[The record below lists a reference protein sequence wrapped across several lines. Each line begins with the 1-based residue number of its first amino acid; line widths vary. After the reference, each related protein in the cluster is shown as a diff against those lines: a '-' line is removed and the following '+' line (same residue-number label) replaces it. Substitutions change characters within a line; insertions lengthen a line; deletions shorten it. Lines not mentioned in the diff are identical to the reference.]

1 MARIDEIAPD
11 LYRVSIYVPQFD
23 LQFNHFLI
31 KDDEPLLF
39 HTGMRRMFPEVR
51 DAIAKA
57 DRPGRAALDQLEPFR
72 GGRVRRA
79 ERVARG
85 RASRAGDLQPG
96 GRRRQHRGLRR
107 SPAARPHE
115 GRRDR
120 DRPAPVPVRADAA
133 PAARLGRRRAV
144 RGEIG
149 RAPVLRPVP
158 SDRRRRTG
166 HVRGRAGPVGCRR
179 SRPTRRIRC

>member
-51 DAIAKA
+51 DAVAKLI
-57 DRPGRAALDQLEPFR
+57 DPAALRWISWSHFEVDECGALNEWL
-72 GGRVRRA
+72 A
-79 ERVARG
+79 VAPHAQAICSQVG
-85 RASRAGDLQPG
+85 AAVNIEDFADP
-96 GRRRQHRGLRR
+96 
-107 SPAARPHE
+107 PAARPRE

-133 PAARLGRRRAV
+133 PAARLGCRRAV
-144 RGEIG
+144 RGELG

-158 SDRRRRTG
+158 PARRRRTG
-166 HVRGRAGPVGCRR
+166 HVRRRAGPVGCRGR
-179 SRPTRRIRC
+179 GVPGSIQC